1 MISGERAVTAIQPVR
16 HPAPRAWG
24 RNAAALHCRPNGGG
38 SPTSYGFTLTE
49 CLVCLA
55 VLGIV
60 VWLCT
65 ATLVRL
71 IPRER
76 LNHAARTVVALC
88 RQARIEA
95 IKTNRRMNL
104 ECDSAANIC
113 RLTDS
118 GTGRLVD
125 SVDFA
130 KPEYGVI
137 MTRSF
142 RTNFSGRGNA
152 APAGK
157 VVIRNDA
164 GDTRSITVR
173 TSGGVVTK

>member
-1 MISGERAVTAIQPVR
+1 MTAGKHVVTSSQPSF
-16 HPAPRAWG
+16 HPAPRAWV
-24 RNAAALHCRPNGGG
+24 RDAAALHCRPNIG
-38 SPTSYGFTLTE
+38 SPVSRGFTLAE

-55 VLGIV
+55 VLGMV
-60 VWLCT
+60 AWLST
-65 ATLVRL
+65 TTLTRL
-71 IPRER
+71 IPQER

-95 IKTNRRMNL
+95 IKTNRRIYL
-104 ECDSAANIC
+104 DCDRTANIC

-125 SVDFA
+125 AADFT
-130 KPEYGVI
+130 KPEYGII
-137 MTRSF
+137 MDKSF

-157 VVIRNDA
+157 VVLRNDA
-164 GDTRSITVR
+164 GDTRTITVR
-173 TSGGVVTK
+173 TSGGVVTR